1 MGTQSSPQSVHFQN
15 TGLTVLVFT
24 KIQVTQNF
32 AETDTCKPS
41 LAVGANCDVKVTFN
55 PMAVGPLTGTLT
67 VTTNAPGPPYEVNLS
82 GTGTQTA
89 PNITPAS
96 LTFNDQAVRTTSAP
110 QTVTVTNTSAL
121 ALSFTGLSVSN
132 GFIQNNN
139 CLPSLAPN
147 AFCTINVS
155 FQPASSGVRNG
166 TLTLTDYAENS
177 PQTVTV
183 SGMGVAPA
191 VNLSPTSLNFSGQS
205 VSTTSAA
212 QTVTLTNSGNGPLGN
227 LTIVASGDFA
237 QTNNCSNSVA
247 ASNSCTIN
255 VTFTPTA
262 PGNRTGALTLTD
274 NAAGSP
280 QTVSLSGGT
289 GGSPAWLVTSSLAFS
304 DQQVGTTSP
313 QVTLQVFASQALNIT
328 DISIGGA
335 NSGDFRLSQNC
346 VNSQAPSAA
355 CQITVTF
362 APTATGE
369 RSATV
374 SINDNAAN
382 SPQMITL
389 TGTGTPGH

>member
-1 MGTQSSPQSVHFQN
+1 M
-15 TGLTVLVFT
+15 
-24 KIQVTQNF
+24 
-32 AETDTCKPS
+32 
-41 LAVGANCDVKVTFN
+41 
-55 PMAVGPLTGTLT
+55 
-67 VTTNAPGPPYEVNLS
+67 
-82 GTGTQTA
+82 
-89 PNITPAS
+89 
-96 LTFNDQAVRTTSAP
+96 RTTSAP

-177 PQTVTV
+177 PQTLSV

-191 VNLSPTSLNFSGQS
+191 VTSPASLSFSGQS

-212 QTVTLTNSGNGPLGN
+212 QTVTLTNSGNAPLGN
-227 LTIVASGDFA
+227 LTIMASGDFG

-255 VTFTPTA
+255 VTFTPTS
-262 PGNRTGALTLTD
+262 PGNRSGALTVTD
-274 NAAGSP
+274 NAGNSP
-280 QTVSLSGGT
+280 QTVSLSGGA
-289 GGSPAWLVTSSLAFS
+289 GGAPAWLVTSSLAFS
-304 DQQVGTTSP
+304 AQPVGTTSP
-313 QVTLQVFASQALNIT
+313 QVTLQVFPNQALNISN
-328 DISIGGA
+328 ISLGGA

-346 VNSQAPSAA
+346 VNSQAPSGT
-355 CQITVTF
+355 CQISVTF
-362 APTATGE
+362 APTETGE

-389 TGTGTPGH
+389 TGIGAARH